1 MFISKEGGLVTY
13 KCEKGLAMARA
24 LPHVVENFGNW
35 GLEKGLA
42 MARALP
48 HVVENFGNWG
58 LEKGLAMARALLI
71 LLKILV
77 IGV

>member
-1 MFISKEGGLVTY
+1 MFISKEGGGLVTY
-13 KCEKGLAMARA
+13 KC
-24 LPHVVENFGNW
+24 
-35 GLEKGLA
+35 EKGLA